1 MVVVPALERARPVG
15 CPCCPAPKMSDFAE
29 LPNLPKFAGKSDDEI
44 CSMLFAHLQ
53 RRLQDSV
60 AERKALHASARDAHG
75 LGGTLMSELEKLQR
89 EHAELRRMHAK
100 LGASFSSSEL
110 ENAELRSNNEK
121 LGALATAQAEQLED
135 QQQILEDL
143 RRFRDQLIHQR
154 QVVGEAS
161 DRQKDEMQEAHYEEQ
176 QQLLARHA
184 VDTKHLQDTHLAETA
199 VKDARIRELEH
210 ELHFVRGADPNLV
223 RRAIGI
229 IDRRALPGR
238 NNRAFTGP
246 Q

>member
-1 MVVVPALERARPVG
+1 
-15 CPCCPAPKMSDFAE
+15 
-29 LPNLPKFAGKSDDEI
+29 
-44 CSMLFAHLQ
+44 
-53 RRLQDSV
+53 
-60 AERKALHASARDAHG
+60 
-75 LGGTLMSELEKLQR
+75 MSELEKLQR

>member
-1 MVVVPALERARPVG
+1 MGKRAKSVVVVPALERARPVG

-100 LGASFSSSEL
+100 LGASFSSS
-110 ENAELRSNNEK
+110 
-121 LGALATAQAEQLED
+121 QL
-135 QQQILEDL
+135 
-143 RRFRDQLIHQR
+143 
-154 QVVGEAS
+154 
-161 DRQKDEMQEAHYEEQ
+161 
-176 QQLLARHA
+176 
-184 VDTKHLQDTHLAETA
+184 
-199 VKDARIRELEH
+199 
-210 ELHFVRGADPNLV
+210 
-223 RRAIGI
+223 
-229 IDRRALPGR
+229 
-238 NNRAFTGP
+238 
-246 Q
+246 